1 MLLKV
6 RLCVPGH
13 YRQVQFLGTHENTV
27 LTSIAY
33 RHTYKMAKQHPR
45 VRKEREEEE
54 QRQRQLRVNKM
65 GRNNDDLFEEGSEF
79 EEDDGM
85 QMCKKNPTIGLR

>member
-1 MLLKV
+1 
-6 RLCVPGH
+6 
-13 YRQVQFLGTHENTV
+13 
-27 LTSIAY
+27 
-33 RHTYKMAKQHPR
+33 MAKQHPR

-85 QMCKKNPTIGLR
+85 